1 MSLLV
6 KICGLRKAEDVK
18 AAVSAG
24 ADAVGFVF
32 AESVRRVSPAE
43 ACNATKYLPKR
54 VRRVA
59 VMRHPT
65 QSEWQDVL
73 DNFAP
78 DVLQTDIDDFES
90 LDVPESVESWPVIR
104 EGQAVIES
112 GLPAIFLYEG
122 IRSGA
127 GQTVDWQRAAEIAK
141 RGRMILAGGLGIDNI
156 ATAIRTVHP
165 HGVDVSSGVES
176 RPGRKDPG
184 LIRLFIK
191 AARAVEKQA

>member
-6 KICGLRKAEDVK
+6 KICGLRKADDVK

-32 AESVRRVSPAE
+32 AESVRRVTPAE
-43 ACNATKYLPKR
+43 AHKLAQYLPKR

-65 QSEWQDVL
+65 QGEWQEVL
-73 DNFAP
+73 ETFSP

-90 LDVPESVESWPVIR
+90 LEVPASVERWPVIR
-104 EGQAVIES
+104 EGYAGIDGE
-112 GLPAIFLYEG
+112 LPAVFLYEG
-122 IRSGA
+122 RRSGA
-127 GQTVDWQRAAEIAK
+127 GQTVDWPRAAEIAK
-141 RGRMILAGGLGIDNI
+141 RGDMILAGGLGVDNI

-191 AARAVEKQA
+191 AARAAEKQV

>member
-90 LDVPESVESWPVIR
+90 LDVPESVECWPVIR

-112 GLPAIFLYEG
+112 GLPAVFLYEG

-127 GQTVDWQRAAEIAK
+127 GQAVDWQRAAEIAK

>member
-1 MSLLV
+1 MSLVV
-6 KICGLRKAEDVK
+6 KICGLQKADDVK

-32 AESVRRVSPAE
+32 AESVRRVSPGE
-43 ACNATKYLPKR
+43 ASKLTRYLPKR

-73 DNFAP
+73 DTFSP
-78 DVLQTDIDDFES
+78 HVLQTDIDDFDA
-90 LDVPESVESWPVIR
+90 LDVPDSVERWPVIR
-104 EGQAVIES
+104 EGWAGIDG

-122 IRSGA
+122 VRSGA
-127 GQTVDWQRAAEIAK
+127 GQTVDWQRAAGIAK
-141 RGRMILAGGLGIDNI
+141 RGRMILAGGLGVDNI
-156 ATAIRTVHP
+156 ATAIRTVRP

-184 LIRLFIK
+184 LIQLFIK
-191 AARAVEKQA
+191 AARAAEKQA

>member
-1 MSLLV
+1 VSLLV
-6 KICGLRKAEDVK
+6 KICGLRKADDVK
-18 AAVSAG
+18 AAVNAG

-32 AESVRRVSPAE
+32 AESVRRVTPAE
-43 ACNATKYLPKR
+43 ARKLTQYLPKR

-59 VMRHPT
+59 VMRHPS
-65 QSEWQDVL
+65 QSEWQEVL
-73 DNFAP
+73 ETFSP

-90 LDVPESVESWPVIR
+90 LEVPDSVERWPVIR
-104 EGQAVIES
+104 EGYAGID
-112 GLPAIFLYEG
+112 GKLPAVFLYEG
-122 IRSGA
+122 RRSGA
-127 GQTVDWQRAAEIAK
+127 GQTVDWPRAAEVAK

-165 HGVDVSSGVES
+165 YGVDVSSGVES

-184 LIRLFIK
+184 LIQLFIK

>member
-1 MSLLV
+1 MR
-6 KICGLRKAEDVK
+6 IGHDRR
-18 AAVSAG
+18 

-32 AESVRRVSPAE
+32 AESVRQVTPAE
-43 ACNATKYLPKR
+43 ARKLTQYLPKR

-59 VMRHPT
+59 VMRHPS
-65 QSEWQDVL
+65 QSDWQEVL
-73 DNFAP
+73 DTFAP

-90 LDVPESVESWPVIR
+90 LEVPASVERWPVIR
-104 EGQAVIES
+104 EGYAGID
-112 GLPAIFLYEG
+112 GKLPAVFLYEG
-122 IRSGA
+122 QRSGA
-127 GQTVDWQRAAEIAK
+127 GQTVDWPRAAEGAK
-141 RGRMILAGGLGIDNI
+141 RGHMILAGGLGIDNI

-184 LIRLFIK
+184 LIQLFIK

>member
-6 KICGLRKAEDVK
+6 KICGLRKADDVK

-32 AESVRRVSPAE
+32 AESVRRISPAD
-43 ACNATKYLPKR
+43 ARKLTQYLPKR

-59 VMRHPT
+59 VMRHPA
-65 QSEWQDVL
+65 QSEWREVL
-73 DNFAP
+73 DTFAP
-78 DVLQTDIDDFES
+78 DVLQTDIEDFES
-90 LDVPESVESWPVIR
+90 LDVPDSVERWPVIR
-104 EGQAVIES
+104 EGYAGID
-112 GLPAIFLYEG
+112 GKLPAVFLYEG
-122 IRSGA
+122 RRSGA
-127 GQTVDWQRAAEIAK
+127 GQTVDWPRAAAIAT
-141 RGRMILAGGLGIDNI
+141 RGRMILAGGLGVDNI

-184 LIRLFIK
+184 LIQLFIK
-191 AARAVEKQA
+191 AARAAEKQA

>member
-1 MSLLV
+1 MSLMV
-6 KICGLRKAEDVK
+6 KICGLSKADDVK

-43 ACNATKYLPKR
+43 AHKLTQYLPKR

-73 DNFAP
+73 DTFAP

-90 LDVPESVESWPVIR
+90 LDVPESVERWPVIR
-104 EGQAVIES
+104 EGYAGID
-112 GLPAIFLYEG
+112 GKLPAVFLYEG
-122 IRSGA
+122 QRSGA
-127 GQTVDWQRAAEIAK
+127 GQTVDWPRAAEIAK

-184 LIRLFIK
+184 LIQLFIK

>member
-1 MSLLV
+1 MSLVV

-32 AESVRRVSPAE
+32 AESVRRVSPK
-43 ACNATKYLPKR
+43 NARKLTQYLPKR

-59 VMRHPT
+59 VMRHPS

-73 DNFAP
+73 DTFSP

-90 LDVPESVESWPVIR
+90 LDVPDSVERWPVIR
-104 EGQAVIES
+104 EGWAGID
-112 GLPAIFLYEG
+112 GGRPAAFHSEG
-122 IRSGA
+122 VPSGA
-127 GQTVDWQRAAEIAK
+127 GQHLDWQRAAAIAK
-141 RGRMILAGGLGIDNI
+141 RGRMILAGGLGVDNL
-156 ATAIRTVHP
+156 APAIRTVRP
-165 HGVDVSSGVES
+165 LGVDVSSGVES

-184 LIRLFIK
+184 LIQLFIR
-191 AARAVEKQA
+191 AARAAEKQA

>member
-6 KICGLRKAEDVK
+6 KICGLRKADDVK

-32 AESVRRVSPAE
+32 AESLRRVSPAE
-43 ACNATKYLPKR
+43 ARQLTQYLPKR

-59 VMRHPT
+59 VMRHPA
-65 QSEWQDVL
+65 QSEWQEVL
-73 DNFAP
+73 EAFSP

-90 LDVPESVESWPVIR
+90 LDVPDSVERWPVIR
-104 EGQAVIES
+104 EGYAGID
-112 GLPAIFLYEG
+112 GKLPPVFLYEG
-122 IRSGA
+122 RRSGA
-127 GQTVDWQRAAEIAK
+127 GQTVDWPRAAAIAR
-141 RGRMILAGGLGIDNI
+141 RGSMILAGGLGVDNI
-156 ATAIRTVHP
+156 ATAIRTVRP

-184 LIRLFIK
+184 LISLFIK
-191 AARAVEKQA
+191 AARAAEKQA

>member
-1 MSLLV
+1 MSLMV
-6 KICGLRKAEDVK
+6 KICGLRKPDDVK

-32 AESVRRVSPAE
+32 AESVRRVTPAE
-43 ACNATKYLPKR
+43 ARDASKYLPKR

-59 VMRHPT
+59 VMRHPA
-65 QSEWQDVL
+65 QHEWQEVL
-73 DNFAP
+73 DVFAP

-90 LDVPESVESWPVIR
+90 LDVPDSVERWPVIR
-104 EGQAVIES
+104 EGWTGIES
-112 GLPAIFLYEG
+112 RLPDVFLYEG
-122 IRSGA
+122 VRSGA

-141 RGRMILAGGLGIDNI
+141 RGRMILAGGLGVDNI

-165 HGVDVSSGVES
+165 HGIDVSSGVES

>member
-1 MSLLV
+1 MSLFV
-6 KICGLRKAEDVK
+6 KICGLQKADDVK

-32 AESVRRVSPAE
+32 AESVRRVTPEQARKL
-43 ACNATKYLPKR
+43 TQYLPKR

-59 VMRHPT
+59 VMRHPS
-65 QSEWQDVL
+65 QSEWQEVL
-73 DNFAP
+73 DMFSP
-78 DVLQTDIDDFES
+78 DILQTDIDDFES
-90 LDVPESVESWPVIR
+90 LEVPASVERWPVIR
-104 EGQAVIES
+104 EGYAGIE
-112 GLPAIFLYEG
+112 GKLPAVFLYEG
-122 IRSGA
+122 QRSGA
-127 GQTVDWQRAAEIAK
+127 GQTVDWPRAAEIAK
-141 RGRMILAGGLGIDNI
+141 RGNVILAGGLGVDNI

-191 AARAVEKQA
+191 AARAAEKQV

>member
-6 KICGLRKAEDVK
+6 KICGLRKADDVK
-18 AAVSAG
+18 TAVSAG

-32 AESVRRVSPAE
+32 AESVRRVTPAE
-43 ACNATKYLPKR
+43 AGKLTQYLPKR

-59 VMRHPT
+59 VMRHPS

-73 DNFAP
+73 ETFSP

-90 LDVPESVESWPVIR
+90 LDVPASVQRWPVIR
-104 EGQAVIES
+104 EGYAGID
-112 GLPAIFLYEG
+112 GKLPAVFLYEG
-122 IRSGA
+122 QRSGA
-127 GQTVDWQRAAEIAK
+127 GQTVDWPRAAEIAK
-141 RGRMILAGGLGIDNI
+141 RGHMILAGGLGVDNI

-191 AARAVEKQA
+191 AARAAEKQV

>member
-1 MSLLV
+1 MSLMV
-6 KICGLRKAEDVK
+6 KICGLRKPDDVK
-18 AAVSAG
+18 AAISAG

-32 AESVRRVSPAE
+32 AESVRRVTPAE
-43 ACNATKYLPKR
+43 ARDASKYLPKR

-59 VMRHPT
+59 VMRHPA
-65 QSEWQDVL
+65 QHEWQEVL
-73 DNFAP
+73 DVFAP
-78 DVLQTDIDDFES
+78 DVLQTDIDDFE
-90 LDVPESVESWPVIR
+90 LLEVPDSIERWPVIR
-104 EGQAVIES
+104 EGWTGIE
-112 GLPAIFLYEG
+112 GRLPDVFLYEG
-122 IRSGA
+122 VRSGA

-141 RGRMILAGGLGIDNI
+141 RGRMILAGGLGVDNI

-165 HGVDVSSGVES
+165 HGIDVSSGVES

>member
-6 KICGLRKAEDVK
+6 KICGLRKADDVK
-18 AAVSAG
+18 TAVSAG

-32 AESVRRVSPAE
+32 AESVRRVTPAE
-43 ACNATKYLPKR
+43 AGKLTQYLPKR

-59 VMRHPT
+59 VMRHPS

-73 DNFAP
+73 ETFSP

-90 LDVPESVESWPVIR
+90 LDVPASVQRWPVIR
-104 EGQAVIES
+104 EGYAGID
-112 GLPAIFLYEG
+112 GKLPAVFLYEG
-122 IRSGA
+122 QRSGA
-127 GQTVDWQRAAEIAK
+127 GQTVDWPRAAEIAK
-141 RGRMILAGGLGIDNI
+141 RGQMILAGGLGVDNI

-191 AARAVEKQA
+191 AARAAEKQV

>member
-1 MSLLV
+1 VSLLV

-32 AESVRRVSPAE
+32 AESVRRIAPAE
-43 ACNATKYLPKR
+43 ARKLTQYLPKR

-59 VMRHPT
+59 VMRHPS
-65 QSEWQDVL
+65 QGEWQEVL
-73 DNFAP
+73 ETFSPN
-78 DVLQTDIDDFES
+78 VLQTDIDDFET
-90 LDVPESVESWPVIR
+90 LEVPEAVERWPVIR
-104 EGQAVIES
+104 EGYAGID
-112 GLPAIFLYEG
+112 GKLPAVFLYEG
-122 IRSGA
+122 RRSGA
-127 GQTVDWQRAAEIAK
+127 GQTVDWPRAAEVAK
-141 RGRMILAGGLGIDNI
+141 RGRMILAGGLGVDNI

-184 LIRLFIK
+184 LIQLFIK
-191 AARAVEKQA
+191 AARAAERQA

>member
-1 MSLLV
+1 VSLLV
-6 KICGLRKAEDVK
+6 KICGLRKADDVK

-32 AESVRRVSPAE
+32 AESVRRVAPAE
-43 ACNATKYLPKR
+43 ASKLTRYLPKR

-59 VMRHPT
+59 VMRHPS
-65 QSEWQDVL
+65 QSEWQAVL
-73 DNFAP
+73 ETFSP

-90 LDVPESVESWPVIR
+90 LEVPDSVERWPVIR
-104 EGQAVIES
+104 EGYAGID
-112 GLPAIFLYEG
+112 GKLPAVFLYEG
-122 IRSGA
+122 RRSGA
-127 GQTVDWQRAAEIAK
+127 GQTVDWPRAAEVAK
-141 RGRMILAGGLGIDNI
+141 RGRMILAGGLGVDNI

-184 LIRLFIK
+184 LIQLFIK
-191 AARAVEKQA
+191 AARAAERQA

>member
-1 MSLLV
+1 MSLVV

-32 AESVRRVSPAE
+32 AESVRRVSPGE
-43 ACNATKYLPKR
+43 AGKLARYLPKR

-59 VMRHPT
+59 VMRHPS

-73 DNFAP
+73 DMFSP

-90 LDVPESVESWPVIR
+90 LDVPDSVERWPVIR
-104 EGQAVIES
+104 EGWAGID
-112 GLPAIFLYEG
+112 GALPAVFLYEG
-122 IRSGA
+122 VRSGA

-141 RGRMILAGGLGIDNI
+141 RGRMILAGGLGVDNI
-156 ATAIRTVHP
+156 ATAIRTVRP

-184 LIRLFIK
+184 LIRLFIR
-191 AARAVEKQA
+191 AARATEKQA

>member
-6 KICGLRKAEDVK
+6 KICGLRKADDVK

-32 AESVRRVSPAE
+32 AESVRRVAPAE
-43 ACNATKYLPKR
+43 ASKLTRYLPKR

-59 VMRHPT
+59 VMRHPS
-65 QSEWQDVL
+65 QSEWQAVL
-73 DNFAP
+73 ETFSP

-90 LDVPESVESWPVIR
+90 LEVPDSVERWPVIR
-104 EGQAVIES
+104 EGYAGID
-112 GLPAIFLYEG
+112 GKLPAVFLYEG
-122 IRSGA
+122 RRSGA
-127 GQTVDWQRAAEIAK
+127 GQTVDWPRAAEVAK
-141 RGRMILAGGLGIDNI
+141 RGRMILAGGLGVDNI

-184 LIRLFIK
+184 LIQLFIK
-191 AARAVEKQA
+191 AARAAERQA